1 MSSTPSTTQE
11 KTNTFFKSGLGGR
24 VFPCLNRN
32 SNQTSSF
39 SSSVVNKH
47 SKTTKNATISNSAE
61 DTSDPVTD
69 CGSHKKKSFNN
80 QKKTTA
86 PVVSIEHINN
96 LLDKHMIHSPVVDA
110 IPDDDEDDFSD
121 EYEELKLSSQPFPLT
136 PGTKRAYKGI
146 SSVSVY
152 NYLKVNCMY

>member
-61 DTSDPVTD
+61 DTSDPVT
-69 CGSHKKKSFNN
+69 
-80 QKKTTA
+80 
-86 PVVSIEHINN
+86 VEHINN
-96 LLDKHMIHSPVVDA
+96 LLDKHMIHTPVVDT